1 MCPSLSCRV
10 PTPELSLTRVTPCHT
25 RITQENLGMPMIFT
39 LVTAAQEWL
48 AARLAAGP
56 AAAGAPRV
64 CMCVVVDG
72 ASREVGAP
80 GAHATPAEGAS
91 QPPPNAL
98 PEGRPT
104 HLPPPP
110 LATPTPP
117 PPTPTHTPG
126 SGADPEAEEKR
137 RREEEEAARAAAR
150 AHGTPVTIEAFNA
163 WRARYDAGARVCVCV
178 CVCVDPSVGVASVCA
193 ACWSTGRTLSLLLQA
208 SVRMWT
214 CPHCRDCC
222 VSRCA
227 ATCRAQGGGSSSGS
241 SGWQQQRRRPGQR
254 S

>member
-1 MCPSLSCRV
+1 
-10 PTPELSLTRVTPCHT
+10 
-25 RITQENLGMPMIFT
+25 MPMIFT

-178 CVCVDPSVGVASVCA
+178 CVCGSLRWRRKCVCRLLVDRPDSQSAASSKRAHVDVPS
-193 ACWSTGRTLSLLLQA
+193 LSRLLRVPL
-208 SVRMWT
+208 
-214 CPHCRDCC
+214 CC
-222 VSRCA
+222 HV
-227 ATCRAQGGGSSSGS
+227 
-241 SGWQQQRRRPGQR
+241 
-254 S
+254 